1 MKVERMARSG
11 QISRQRRMRSSVFS
25 RCAGRRMR
33 LQHRRRGV
41 LERDVEIGEDLALRH
56 QRDDLV
62 DMRVGIDVVQAD
74 PGAELAERRG
84 EVEEAG
90 PHLAL
95 APEARRV
102 FEVDAVGAGVLRDDE
117 ELLDARLHEPLGLAQ
132 HVAGRAA
139 DEIAAQLRD
148 DAERAAVVAA
158 LGNLQI
164 GVVPGRELDALRR
177 HEVEERV
184 VRRRRRRVHGRD
196 DALVGLRPGDRE
208 HVGEALA
215 DLVGLGPHAA
225 GDDDLAVLGHRLAD
239 GAERFRL
246 GAVEEAAGVD
256 DDEIGAGMR
265 LGQLVALGAEL
276 RDDALGIDERLRA
289 AERHE
294 GDLGS
299 GRVHAK
305 KGFPRRAAGGR
316 STHCRRGSDRRL
328 RREKHVDFVADA
340 TGPLEWQGSPEE
352 RSYRT
357 DGLRSAAGKVALR
370 DAPSGTGRRTM
381 SGLAQM
387 AIVWLVG
394 LLKKR
399 RSGGQ
404 AARNMKLMSRER
416 PSRAATIVCRL
427 VRPFSMRAY
436 SKSSAGITNVFTQRA
451 PSPRLYYTAS
461 RLFRSNEANL
471 R

>member
-1 MKVERMARSG
+1 
-11 QISRQRRMRSSVFS
+11 
-25 RCAGRRMR
+25 
-33 LQHRRRGV
+33 
-41 LERDVEIGEDLALRH
+41 
-56 QRDDLV
+56 
-62 DMRVGIDVVQAD
+62 MRVGIDVVQAD

-117 ELLDARLHEPLGLAQ
+117 DLLDARLHETLGLAQ

-158 LGNLQI
+158 LGNLQV

-177 HEVEERV
+177 HEVEIRV

-215 DLVGLGPHAA
+215 DLAGLRAHAA

-276 RDDALGIDERLRA
+276 RDDALGIDEGLRA

-305 KGFPRRAAGGR
+305 KVSRGAPRAAARHTVGEGQIGAFDAKSTSISWRTRRVRGAARLSRGTILQNRWTPLGRRQGGVAR
-316 STHCRRGSDRRL
+316 CAERHRPPHHVRTGADGDRLAGR
-328 RREKHVDFVADA
+328 A
-340 TGPLEWQGSPEE
+340 PEE
-352 RSYRT
+352 TPLGR
-357 DGLRSAAGKVALR
+357 AGGPEHEV
-370 DAPSGTGRRTM
+370 D
-381 SGLAQM
+381 
-387 AIVWLVG
+387 
-394 LLKKR
+394 
-399 RSGGQ
+399 
-404 AARNMKLMSRER
+404 E
-416 PSRAATIVCRL
+416 
-427 VRPFSMRAY
+427 
-436 SKSSAGITNVFTQRA
+436 QRK
-451 PSPRLYYTAS
+451 T
-461 RLFRSNEANL
+461 
-471 R
+471 